1 VNSPRGVSTSSAL
14 SLWSGAKPAE
24 VSEIPVQSFGGL
36 LIDVAV
42 LYERR
47 KSLRDIKPG
56 SGIQLMLVYPNKFFG
71 RAPELFTR
79 DLGSELLPNY
89 SNVGGLNGLM
99 NDKKQQCFVK
109 VGNIGTLTHRDELA

>member
-1 VNSPRGVSTSSAL
+1 
-14 SLWSGAKPAE
+14 

-47 KSLRDIKPG
+47 KSLRDIKPA
-56 SGIQLMLVYPNKFFG
+56 SGIQLMLVYPNKIFG

-109 VGNIGTLTHRDELA
+109 VGNIGTLITEMNWRNGLHVSLLRNKPAI